1 MLFIALHLPKIISIT
16 VRLPDNDN
24 KLIHLIAVHPRDM
37 FSLTYRHSVEKTL
50 VKGVF
55 QVSSTP
61 AMLAVETRMTS
72 VGTGLPN
79 TFSKRTTREGKWI
92 VVDEENR
99 AIDSFRFFISRVNTP
114 FLSTPK
120 GIIDLNLLPSG
131 TIILLGVEK
140 ISLARYLIYTG
151 EKFLQK
157 NLIQGEKNG

>member
-1 MLFIALHLPKIISIT
+1 MLFIALHLHKIISIT

-24 KLIHLIAVHPRDM
+24 KLIHLIAVHPKDI
-37 FSLTYRHSVEKTL
+37 FSFSYRHSVEKTL
-50 VKGVF
+50 VKGIF
-55 QVSSTP
+55 QVASTP

-92 VVDEENR
+92 VVDEENKK
-99 AIDSFRFFISRVNTP
+99 IDSFRFFISRVNTP

-120 GIIDLNLLPSG
+120 GMIDLNLLPSG

-140 ISLARYLIYTG
+140 ISQLRYLIYKC
-151 EKFLQK
+151 EKFLKK
-157 NLIQGEKNG
+157 NLI